1 VRRPGAALLLI
12 QRDRDQSGVRPP
24 YSKVV
29 YDAPHLMLY
38 LSQVL
43 GRPIRD
49 LEGERVATIKD
60 IIVRLGGD
68 DHPPVTGLVARY
80 RRRDFFLPRWH
91 LTVLNQQGARLNS
104 DILDLRPFVRRESE
118 VLLARDVLDKQL
130 IDVDGKRVVRVNDVQ
145 IIEAAGDWRVT
156 GADVSL
162 QGLWRRLAPAGFAGS
177 KRSVEVLDW
186 ADVGYLATDAAT
198 VQLKSSSDKLARLHP
213 VEIARLAEALS
224 YHHGSEVVESL
235 DDETAAET
243 LEEMPAE
250 SQARILGDMDQER
263 AADILEWMSPDEA
276 ADVLGD
282 LPEDKAEELL
292 GLMEH
297 DEQADVVELLPYE
310 DDTAGG
316 LMTTEFVTLPRAL
329 TVGEALA
336 RLREMAETPNMIY
349 YLYVVEKEESWKL
362 VGVIALRSLILA
374 EPSMPLEEVMR
385 TEFQQADPEEPAK
398 EVAQRIAEYNL
409 LALPVIDESGDIL
422 GIITVDDAMEFLLP
436 KDWRQRLP
444 RLFG

>member
-1 VRRPGAALLLI
+1 
-12 QRDRDQSGVRPP
+12 
-24 YSKVV
+24 
-29 YDAPHLMLY
+29 MLY

-49 LEGERVATIKD
+49 LEGERVAIVKD
-60 IIVRLGGD
+60 IIVRLGAD
-68 DHPPVTGLVARY
+68 EHPPVTGLVARY
-80 RRRDFFLPRWH
+80 RRRDFFLSRWRI
-91 LTVLNQQGARLNS
+91 TELNENGVRLNS

-118 VLLARDVLDKQL
+118 VLLRRDVLDKQL

-145 IIEAAGDWRVT
+145 IIQAAGDWRVT

-162 QGLWRRLAPAGFAGS
+162 QGLWRRLAPAGFAGT
-177 KRSVEVLDW
+177 RPVEVLDW

-250 SQARILGDMDQER
+250 RQAKILGDMDQER

-297 DEQADVVELLPYE
+297 DEQADVAELLPYE

-349 YLYVVEKEESWKL
+349 YLYVVEEENSWKL
-362 VGVIALRSLILA
+362 LGVIALRSLILA
-374 EPSMPLEEVMR
+374 DPSAPLEEVMR
-385 TEFQQADPEEPAK
+385 TEFQQAQPDEPAQ
-398 EVAQRIAEYNL
+398 EVAQRMAEYNL
-409 LALPVIDESGDIL
+409 LALPVIDEAGDIL
-422 GIITVDDAMEFLLP
+422 GIITVDDAMEILLP

>member
-1 VRRPGAALLLI
+1 
-12 QRDRDQSGVRPP
+12 
-24 YSKVV
+24 
-29 YDAPHLMLY
+29 MLY

-60 IIVRLGGD
+60 IIVRLGAD

-80 RRRDFFLPRWH
+80 RRRDFFLPRFH
-91 LTVLNQQGARLNS
+91 ITVLNQQGARLNS
-104 DILDLRPFVRRESE
+104 DILDLRPFGRRESE

-177 KRSVEVLDW
+177 KKTVEVLDW
-186 ADVGYLATDAAT
+186 ADVGFLATDAAT

-250 SQARILGDMDQER
+250 SQARILSDMDQER

-362 VGVIALRSLILA
+362 LGVIALRSLILA

-409 LALPVIDESGDIL
+409 LALPVIDDSGDIL
-422 GIITVDDAMEFLLP
+422 GIITVDDAMEILLP

>member
-1 VRRPGAALLLI
+1 
-12 QRDRDQSGVRPP
+12 
-24 YSKVV
+24 
-29 YDAPHLMLY
+29 MLY

-60 IIVRLGGD
+60 VIVRLGAD

-80 RRRDFFLPRWH
+80 RRRDFFLSRWR
-91 LTVLNQQGARLNS
+91 VSELNQQGVRLNS
-104 DILDLRPFVRRESE
+104 DILDLRPFLRREGE

-145 IIEAAGDWRVT
+145 IIETSSDWRVT

-162 QGLWRRLAPAGFAGS
+162 QGLWRRLAPKGFVGAG
-177 KRSVEVLDW
+177 RTVEVLDW

-198 VQLKSSSDKLARLHP
+198 VQLKSSSDKLSRLHP

-250 SQARILGDMDQER
+250 HQARILSDMDEER

-282 LPEDKAEELL
+282 LPEEKAEELL
-292 GLMEH
+292 GLMEGE
-297 DEQADVVELLPYE
+297 EQADVAELLPYE

-316 LMTTEFVTLPRAL
+316 LMTTEFVTLPRQL

-336 RLREMAETPNMIY
+336 RLRDMAETPNMIY
-349 YLYVVEKEESWKL
+349 YLYVVEAENSWRL
-362 VGVIALRSLILA
+362 CGVIALRSLILA

-385 TEFQQADPEEPAK
+385 TEFQKATPDERAN

-409 LALPVIDESGDIL
+409 LALPVVDDSEDIL
-422 GIITVDDAMEFLLP
+422 GIITVDDAMEILLP
-436 KDWRQRLP
+436 KDWRQRVP
-444 RLFG
+444 KLFG

>member
-1 VRRPGAALLLI
+1 
-12 QRDRDQSGVRPP
+12 
-24 YSKVV
+24 
-29 YDAPHLMLY
+29 MLY

-49 LEGERVATIKD
+49 LEGERVATVKD
-60 IIVRLGGD
+60 VIVRLGAD
-68 DHPPVTGLVARY
+68 DHPPVTGIVARY
-80 RRRDFFLPRWH
+80 RRRDFFMSRWRMND
-91 LTVLNQQGARLNS
+91 LNQQGVRLNS
-104 DILDLRPFVRRESE
+104 DILDLRPFVRREGE

-145 IIEAAGDWRVT
+145 IIEAAGEWRVT

-162 QGLWRRLAPAGFAGS
+162 QGLWRRLAPPGFVGT
-177 KRSVEVLDW
+177 KRTVEVLDW

-198 VQLKSSSDKLARLHP
+198 VQLKHGAKLARLHP

-243 LEEMPAE
+243 LEEMQAE
-250 SQARILGDMDQER
+250 RQAQILGDMDEER

-282 LPEDKAEELL
+282 LPEEKAEELL
-292 GLMEH
+292 GLMEQE
-297 DEQADVVELLPYE
+297 EQADVAELLPYE

-316 LMTTEFVTLPRAL
+316 LMTTEFVTLPRQL

-349 YLYVVEKEESWKL
+349 YLYVVEAEGSWRMM
-362 VGVIALRSLILA
+362 GVIALRSLILA
-374 EPSMPLEEVMR
+374 DPAMPLEEAMR
-385 TEFQQADPEEPAK
+385 TKFQKADPDEPARD
-398 EVAQRIAEYNL
+398 VAQRIAEYNL

-422 GIITVDDAMEFLLP
+422 GIITVDDAMEILLP

>member
-1 VRRPGAALLLI
+1 
-12 QRDRDQSGVRPP
+12 
-24 YSKVV
+24 
-29 YDAPHLMLY
+29 MLY

-60 IIVRLGGD
+60 VIVRLGAD

-80 RRRDFFLPRWH
+80 RRRDFFLSRWR
-91 LTVLNQQGARLNS
+91 VSELNQQGVRLNS
-104 DILDLRPFVRRESE
+104 DILDLRPFLRREGE

-145 IIEAAGDWRVT
+145 IIETSSDWRVT

-162 QGLWRRLAPAGFAGS
+162 QGLWRRLAPKGFVGAG
-177 KRSVEVLDW
+177 RTVEVLDW

-198 VQLKSSSDKLARLHP
+198 VQLKSSSDKLSRLHP

-250 SQARILGDMDQER
+250 HQARILSDMDEER

-282 LPEDKAEELL
+282 LPEEKAEELL
-292 GLMEH
+292 GLMEGE
-297 DEQADVVELLPYE
+297 EQADVAELLPYE

-336 RLREMAETPNMIY
+336 RLRDMAETPNMIY
-349 YLYVVEKEESWKL
+349 YLYVVEAENSWRL
-362 VGVIALRSLILA
+362 CGVIALRSLILA

-385 TEFQQADPEEPAK
+385 TEFQKATPDEAAN

-409 LALPVIDESGDIL
+409 LALPVVDDSQDIL
-422 GIITVDDAMEFLLP
+422 GIITVDDAMEILLP
-436 KDWRQRLP
+436 KDWRQRVP
-444 RLFG
+444 KLFG

>member
-1 VRRPGAALLLI
+1 
-12 QRDRDQSGVRPP
+12 
-24 YSKVV
+24 
-29 YDAPHLMLY
+29 MLY

-49 LEGERVATIKD
+49 LEGLRVATVKD
-60 IIVRLGGD
+60 VIVRLGAG
-68 DHPPVTGLVARY
+68 DHPPVAGIVARY
-80 RRRDFFLPRWH
+80 RRRDFFLSRWRITQLSEH
-91 LTVLNQQGARLNS
+91 GVRLNS

-145 IIEAAGDWRVT
+145 IIEAAGEWRVT

-177 KRSVEVLDW
+177 RKPVEVLDW

-250 SQARILGDMDQER
+250 SQARILSDMDQER

-282 LPEDKAEELL
+282 LPEEKAEELL

-297 DEQADVVELLPYE
+297 DE
-310 DDTAGG
+310 
-316 LMTTEFVTLPRAL
+316 
-329 TVGEALA
+329 
-336 RLREMAETPNMIY
+336 
-349 YLYVVEKEESWKL
+349 
-362 VGVIALRSLILA
+362 
-374 EPSMPLEEVMR
+374 
-385 TEFQQADPEEPAK
+385 
-398 EVAQRIAEYNL
+398 
-409 LALPVIDESGDIL
+409 
-422 GIITVDDAMEFLLP
+422 
-436 KDWRQRLP
+436 
-444 RLFG
+444 

>member
-1 VRRPGAALLLI
+1 
-12 QRDRDQSGVRPP
+12 
-24 YSKVV
+24 
-29 YDAPHLMLY
+29 MLY

-60 IIVRLGGD
+60 VIVRLGDD
-68 DHPPVTGLVARY
+68 DHPPVTGIVARY
-80 RRRDFFLPRWH
+80 RRRDFFLSRWRI
-91 LTVLNQQGARLNS
+91 TELNQQGVRLNS

-145 IIEAAGDWRVT
+145 IIQAAGEWRVT

-162 QGLWRRLAPAGFAGS
+162 QGLWRRLAPAGFVGT
-177 KRSVEVLDW
+177 KRPVEVLDW

-250 SQARILGDMDQER
+250 HQARILADMDQER

-282 LPEDKAEELL
+282 LPEEKAEELL

-297 DEQADVVELLPYE
+297 DEQADVAELLPYE

-349 YLYVVEKEESWKL
+349 YLYVVETENSWKL
-362 VGVIALRSLILA
+362 LGVIALRSLILA
-374 EPSMPLEEVMR
+374 DPSVPLEDVMR
-385 TEFQQADPEEPAK
+385 TEFQQADPGEPAR

-409 LALPVIDESGDIL
+409 LALPVVDESGDIL
-422 GIITVDDAMEFLLP
+422 GIITVDDAMEILLP
-436 KDWRQRLP
+436 RDGRLRLP

>member
-1 VRRPGAALLLI
+1 MTDLDE
-12 QRDRDQSGVRPP
+12 QGV
-24 YSKVV
+24 
-29 YDAPHLMLY
+29 
-38 LSQVL
+38 
-43 GRPIRD
+43 
-49 LEGERVATIKD
+49 
-60 IIVRLGGD
+60 
-68 DHPPVTGLVARY
+68 
-80 RRRDFFLPRWH
+80 
-91 LTVLNQQGARLNS
+91 RLNS
-104 DILDLRPFVRRESE
+104 DILDLRPFVRRDGE

-145 IIEAAGDWRVT
+145 IIEAAGEWRVT

-162 QGLWRRLAPAGFAGS
+162 QGLWRRLAPSGFVGTS
-177 KRSVEVLDW
+177 RPVEVIDW

-198 VQLKSSSDKLARLHP
+198 VQLKSSQGKLARLHP

-250 SQARILGDMDQER
+250 TQARILGDMDEER

-282 LPEDKAEELL
+282 LPEEKAEELL
-292 GLMEH
+292 GLMEQQ
-297 DEQADVVELLPYE
+297 EQADVVELLPYE

-316 LMTTEFVTLPRAL
+316 LMTTEFVTLPRQL

-336 RLREMAETPNMIY
+336 RLRDMAETPNMIY
-349 YLYVVEKEESWKL
+349 YLYVVETEGSWKL
-362 VGVIALRSLILA
+362 NGVIALRSLILA
-374 EPSMPLEEVMR
+374 DPEMPLEEAMR
-385 TEFQQADPEEPAK
+385 REFQKAGPDEPAS

-409 LALPVIDESGDIL
+409 LALPVIDDSGDIL
-422 GIITVDDAMEFLLP
+422 GIVTVDDAMEILLP

-444 RLFG
+444 RLIG

>member
-1 VRRPGAALLLI
+1 
-12 QRDRDQSGVRPP
+12 
-24 YSKVV
+24 
-29 YDAPHLMLY
+29 MLY
-38 LSQVL
+38 LSQML

-49 LEGERVATIKD
+49 REGLRIATVKD
-60 IIVRLGGD
+60 IIVRLGEEE
-68 DHPPVTGLVARY
+68 HPPVTGLVARY
-80 RRRDFFLPRWH
+80 RRRDFFLSRWRIAE
-91 LTVLNQQGARLNS
+91 LNSNGVRLNS
-104 DILDLRPFVRRESE
+104 DILDLRPFVRRENE

-145 IIEAAGDWRVT
+145 IIEAAEEWRVT

-162 QGLWRRLAPAGFAGS
+162 QGLWRRLAPAGFVGTS
-177 KRSVEVLDW
+177 KPVEVIDW
-186 ADVGYLATDAAT
+186 SDVGYLATDAAT
-198 VQLKSSSDKLARLHP
+198 VQLKSSSGKLARLHP

-250 SQARILGDMDQER
+250 RQARILGDMDEER

-282 LPEDKAEELL
+282 LPEEKAEELL

-297 DEQADVVELLPYE
+297 DEQAEVAELLPYE

-316 LMTTEFVTLPRAL
+316 LMTTEFVTLPRQL
-329 TVGEALA
+329 SVGEALA

-349 YLYVVEKEESWKL
+349 YLYVVEAEGSWQL

-374 EPSMPLEEVMR
+374 DPSAPLEEVMR
-385 TEFQQADPEEPAK
+385 TEFQTGYADESAK
-398 EVAQRIAEYNL
+398 AVAQRIAEYNL
-409 LALPVIDESGDIL
+409 LALPVVDDTGDIL

-436 KDWRQRLP
+436 KDWRQHLP

>member
-1 VRRPGAALLLI
+1 
-12 QRDRDQSGVRPP
+12 
-24 YSKVV
+24 
-29 YDAPHLMLY
+29 MLY

-60 IIVRLGGD
+60 VIVRLGEE
-68 DHPPVTGLVARY
+68 DHPPVAGFVARY
-80 RRRDFFLPRWH
+80 RRRDFFLPRWRIAEF
-91 LTVLNQQGARLNS
+91 NDSGARLNS
-104 DILDLRPFVRRESE
+104 DILDLRPFVRRENE

-145 IIEAAGDWRVT
+145 LIEAGNEWRVT

-162 QGLWRRLAPAGFAGS
+162 QGLWRRLLPAGFVGS
-177 KRSVEVLDW
+177 RRPVEVIDW

-224 YHHGSEVVESL
+224 YHHGSEIVEAL

-243 LEEMPAE
+243 LEEMDAE
-250 SQARILGDMDQER
+250 AQARILSDMDEER

-282 LPEDKAEELL
+282 LPEEKAEELL
-292 GLMEH
+292 GLMEGE
-297 DEQADVVELLPYE
+297 EQADVAELLPYE

-316 LMTTEFVTLPRAL
+316 LMTTEFVTLPRDL

-349 YLYVVEKEESWKL
+349 YLYVVEHEDSWKL

-374 EPSMPLEEVMR
+374 DPGAPLEEVMR
-385 TEFQQADPEEPAK
+385 DDFQTAQPDDSAR
-398 EVAQRIAEYNL
+398 EVAQKIAEYNL
-409 LALPVIDESGDIL
+409 LALPVVDEAGDLL
-422 GIITVDDAMEFLLP
+422 GIVTVDDAMEILLP
-436 KDWRQRLP
+436 KGWRQRLP

>member
-1 VRRPGAALLLI
+1 
-12 QRDRDQSGVRPP
+12 
-24 YSKVV
+24 
-29 YDAPHLMLY
+29 MLY

-49 LEGERVATIKD
+49 LEGERVATVKD
-60 IIVRLGGD
+60 VIVRLGAD
-68 DHPPVTGLVARY
+68 DHPPVIGVVARY
-80 RRRDFFLPRWH
+80 RRRDFFMRRWH
-91 LTVLNQQGARLNS
+91 ITDLNKQGVRLNS
-104 DILDLRPFVRRESE
+104 DILDLRPFVRREGE

-145 IIEAAGDWRVT
+145 IIEAAGEWRVT

-162 QGLWRRLAPAGFAGS
+162 QGLWRRLAPKGFVGTQ
-177 KRSVEVLDW
+177 RTVEVLDW

-198 VQLKSSSDKLARLHP
+198 VQLKSSSGKLARLHP

-243 LEEMPAE
+243 LEEMPAQR
-250 SQARILGDMDQER
+250 QARILGDMDQER

-292 GLMEH
+292 HLMEQE
-297 DEQADVVELLPYE
+297 EQADVAELLPYE

-316 LMTTEFVTLPRAL
+316 LMTTEFVTLPREL

-349 YLYVVEKEESWKL
+349 YLYVVETEGSWHL
-362 VGVIALRSLILA
+362 RGVIALRSLILA
-374 EPSMPLEEVMR
+374 DPGMPLEDAMR
-385 TEFQQADPEEPAK
+385 TEFQKAEPDESAK
-398 EVAQRIAEYNL
+398 AVAQRIAEYNL

-422 GIITVDDAMEFLLP
+422 GIITVDDAMEILLP

>member
-1 VRRPGAALLLI
+1 
-12 QRDRDQSGVRPP
+12 
-24 YSKVV
+24 
-29 YDAPHLMLY
+29 MLY

-49 LEGERVATIKD
+49 LEGERVATVKD
-60 IIVRLGGD
+60 VIVRLGGD

-80 RRRDFFLPRWH
+80 RRRDFFMSRWRMTD
-91 LTVLNQQGARLNS
+91 LSEKGVRLNS
-104 DILDLRPFVRRESE
+104 DILDLRPFVRREGE

-145 IIEAAGDWRVT
+145 IIEAAGEWRVT

-162 QGLWRRLAPAGFAGS
+162 QGLWRRLAPAGFVGT
-177 KRSVEVLDW
+177 RRTVEVLDW
-186 ADVGYLATDAAT
+186 SDVGYLATDAAT
-198 VQLKSSSDKLARLHP
+198 VQLKSSSGKLARLHP

-250 SQARILGDMDQER
+250 KQARILGDMDQER

-282 LPEDKAEELL
+282 LPEQKAEELL
-292 GLMEH
+292 GLMEQE
-297 DEQADVVELLPYE
+297 EQADVVELLPYE

-316 LMTTEFVTLPRAL
+316 LMTTEFVTLPREL

-336 RLREMAETPNMIY
+336 RLREMAKTPNMIY
-349 YLYVVEKEESWKL
+349 YLYVVEAEGSWKML
-362 VGVIALRSLILA
+362 GVIALRSLILA
-374 EPSMPLEEVMR
+374 NPSMPVEEVMR
-385 TEFQQADPEEPAK
+385 TEFQMAHPDEPARD
-398 EVAQRIAEYNL
+398 VAQRIAEYNL
-409 LALPVIDESGDIL
+409 LALPVIDEAGDIL
-422 GIITVDDAMEFLLP
+422 GIITVDDAMEILLP
-436 KDWRQRLP
+436 TDWRQRLP

>member
-1 VRRPGAALLLI
+1 
-12 QRDRDQSGVRPP
+12 
-24 YSKVV
+24 
-29 YDAPHLMLY
+29 MLY

-43 GRPIRD
+43 SRPIRD
-49 LEGERVATIKD
+49 LEGERVATVKD
-60 IIVRLGGD
+60 VIVRLGEE
-68 DHPPVTGLVARY
+68 DHPHLIGLVARY
-80 RRRDFFLPRWH
+80 RRRDFFVSRWRITEFNYH
-91 LTVLNQQGARLNS
+91 GVRLNS
-104 DILDLRPFVRRESE
+104 DILDLRPFVRRDGE
-118 VLLARDVLDKQL
+118 VLLARNVLDKQL

-145 IIEAAGDWRVT
+145 IIEVAGEWRVT

-162 QGLWRRLAPAGFAGS
+162 QGLWRRLAPAGLMGTR
-177 KRSVEVLDW
+177 KPVEVLDW
-186 ADVGYLATDAAT
+186 SNVGFLATDEAT
-198 VQLKSSSDKLARLHP
+198 VRLKASGDKLALLHP

-250 SQARILGDMDQER
+250 RQARILGDMDEER

-292 GLMEH
+292 GLME
-297 DEQADVVELLPYE
+297 DEEQAEVAELLPYE

-316 LMTTEFVTLPRAL
+316 LMTTEFVTLPREL
-329 TVGEALA
+329 TVGAALA

-349 YLYVVEKEESWKL
+349 YLYVVEGEGSWQL
-362 VGVIALRSLILA
+362 SGVIALRSLILA
-374 EPSMPLEEVMR
+374 DPAVPLDEVMR
-385 TEFQQADPEEPAK
+385 TEFQKAHPDEPAN
-398 EVAQRIAEYNL
+398 EVAHRIAEYNL
-409 LALPVIDESGDIL
+409 LALPVVDESGDIL
-422 GIITVDDAMEFLLP
+422 GIITVDDAMEILLP